1 MSNQPLVSIIIPTF
15 NRAHLIGE
23 TLDSVVAQT
32 YENWECIVV
41 DDGSRDNTDEVVG
54 EYVIKDS
61 RFKYHHRPE
70 DHLPGGNGARNY
82 GFKMSQG
89 EYVNWFDSDDLMDSR
104 KIEKQISIFLNNSKV
119 DVVFCECQTFSIDHK
134 KTKYI
139 NRFSINAKNLLHDYV
154 LRKINIAGTS
164 ALWDKKVL
172 YVVNYDEKLLQSQDY
187 EFISRLFARSPNY
200 EIISES
206 LLLIRKKNDSISS
219 KFMQGDYILI
229 KSYLR
234 AYTKLIQVYSNNEKI
249 QIGLINLVLKSLN
262 NNLYNQERKKLLKY
276 TIDKMDFIFSRN
288 QSLEKFK
295 NKWLFLKLISK
306 LIIYFKFGAYKTKE
320 LYKIN

>member
-1 MSNQPLVSIIIPTF
+1 
-15 NRAHLIGE
+15 
-23 TLDSVVAQT
+23 
-32 YENWECIVV
+32 
-41 DDGSRDNTDEVVG
+41 
-54 EYVIKDS
+54 
-61 RFKYHHRPE
+61 
-70 DHLPGGNGARNY
+70 
-82 GFKMSQG
+82 
-89 EYVNWFDSDDLMDSR
+89 MDSR